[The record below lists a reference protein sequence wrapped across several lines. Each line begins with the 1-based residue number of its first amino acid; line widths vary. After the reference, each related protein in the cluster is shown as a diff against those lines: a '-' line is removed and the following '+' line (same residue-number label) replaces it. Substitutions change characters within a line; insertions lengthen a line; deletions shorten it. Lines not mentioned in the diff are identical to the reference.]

1 MLILRNRFVQT
12 ILLSG
17 LFLQI
22 GTWVRNFSVLLY
34 VVDKTGEDA
43 FAVSMVSVAEF
54 APIFIFSFIGGTF
67 ADRWKPKRT
76 MILSDMLSAISVFA
90 VLLTLIWG
98 SWKVIF
104 LATLFS
110 AILSQFSQPAGLK
123 LFKLHVP
130 ADLIQAGMSLYQTL
144 FAVFMVFGPIVG
156 IFVYQSFGIQAAI
169 AITGV
174 AFLMSA
180 ATLLFLPPDH
190 ELAEKETTQSTI
202 AQEMAAG
209 IRYVLSK
216 KELTLLGFCFLSAG
230 LALGLIQPLGVFL
243 VTQRLGLEKESLQW
257 LMTVNGI
264 GMILGGGLAMAFTK
278 SIAPQKLLVL
288 GMLVNAISIAVCGIS
303 TVPWLTLTSQFF
315 GGLLLPCI
323 QIGVNTMIMQNT
335 EAQFVG
341 RVNGILSPLFSGAMV
356 VMMSMAGLLK
366 NTFSLVAMYEVAG
379 ILFIIGLSFILPL
392 LRLPEAAKK

>member
-76 MILSDMLSAISVFA
+76 MIWSDVLSAISVFA
-90 VLLTLIWG
+90 VLITLMFG

-144 FAVFMVFGPIVG
+144 FAVFMVFGPILG
-156 IFVYQSFGIQAAI
+156 IFVYQTFGIQAAI
-169 AITGV
+169 AITGG
-174 AFLMSA
+174 AFLFSA
-180 ATLLFLPPDH
+180 ATLQFLPPDH

-264 GMILGGGLAMAFTK
+264 GMILGGGLAMAFTRT
-278 SIAPQKLLVL
+278 IAPQKLLVL

-303 TVPWLTLTSQFF
+303 TILWLTLTAQFF

-335 EAQFVG
+335 ETPFVG

-366 NTFSLVAMYEVAG
+366 NTFSLVAMYEAAG